1 MKKQTNAPERFLG
14 EVESVIAGAQ
24 YQEATANRGEDVYLE
39 REPDNRHDA
48 NAVRVAN
55 RDSENVGYLPRR
67 VAVWL
72 APLMDAGRVAVD
84 AYVPDVTRRPNGMPA
99 LNLKLYVSPKGAGF
113 MAPQDMPATLQ
124 QAVHEVILNA
134 YTRCAGW
141 GDPSVV
147 TGLAGRLEALSKHDI
162 LPETKLLLALFP
174 NQARAIAERQWTD
187 AVQQARAAL
196 GQVKLGSSLY
206 HRNLTLFPL
215 FVSNGHDAGYVLL
228 QDALGSGSAEV
239 LETSEQGC
247 VPELLVANRASWPIL
262 IPEGEILTGEKQNRV
277 VNITVLVAAHTEFV
291 LPVSCVEQ
299 GRWSRVSHGF
309 QATHFA
315 PPSVRARKNAGVRE
329 SRLRS
334 GEARSDQ
341 GQVWEDVASC
351 LRQADAMSSTA
362 SLIDGYE
369 AAGDRVTQYRDK
381 LVLPEETAGVLV
393 ACGERVLGM
402 DLFDT
407 PKTFQALWSRLSEAY
422 FFEAAVRENRCH
434 KTTKSQPKRFL
445 DALPDRLQP
454 VKSHPG
460 IGTALELTG
469 DDVAGAALWHDQHIC
484 HLAAHTLGR
493 RTGTHPERR
502 S

>member
-1 MKKQTNAPERFLG
+1 MKKNKNAAERFLG

-24 YQEATANRGEDVYLE
+24 YHEARAKPGEDVYLE
-39 REPDNRHDA
+39 REPDNTHDG
-48 NAVRVAN
+48 NAVRVEN
-55 RDSENVGYLPRR
+55 CDSENVGYLPRR

-72 APLMDAGRVAVD
+72 APLIDTGRVVAD
-84 AYVPDVTRRPNGMPA
+84 AYVPDVLHRPNGMPA
-99 LNLKLYVSPKGAGF
+99 LNLKLYLSPKGAGF

-162 LPETKLLLALFP
+162 LPETKLLLSLFP
-174 NQARAIAERQWTD
+174 NQARAIEERKWTD
-187 AVQQARAAL
+187 VVQLAQAAVGKVNL
-196 GQVKLGSSLY
+196 GPSLH
-206 HRNLTLFPL
+206 HRNLTLLPL
-215 FVSNGHDAGYVLL
+215 VVSNGHEPGYVLL
-228 QDALGSGSAEV
+228 QDALGAGSAEV

-247 VPELLVANRASWPIL
+247 VPELLVANRASRPIL

-315 PPSVRARKNAGVRE
+315 PPGVRARKNAGVRE

-341 GQVWEDVASC
+341 GQVWDDVASC

-369 AAGDRVTQYRDK
+369 AAGDRVKQYRDK
-381 LVLPEETAGVLV
+381 LVLPDGAAGVLV

-407 PKTFQALWSRLSEAY
+407 PKTFQALWPRLSEAY
-422 FFEAAVRENRCH
+422 FFEAAVREGLCR
-434 KTTKSQPKRFL
+434 KTTKSQAKGFL
-445 DALPDRLQP
+445 DSLPARFQP
-454 VKSHPG
+454 VKGHPG

-469 DDVAGAALWHDQHIC
+469 DDLAGAALWHDQRIC
-484 HLAAHTLGR
+484 HLAAHTLGK
-493 RTGTHPERR
+493 
-502 S
+502 